1 MIKLY
6 YASLCLMPFSK
17 SISMLKSMAK
27 YKKYGIKI
35 CVYRNLLLIL
45 RRDVESVKELS
56 VS

>member
-1 MIKLY
+1 
-6 YASLCLMPFSK
+6 
-17 SISMLKSMAK
+17 MAK

-45 RRDVESVKELS
+45 PRDVESVKELS